1 MKYFICNVAG
11 FLTLFMYGC
20 TDKPTGPFVE
30 ISDGPVFDPGY
41 PIIDA
46 MEVTSKGELVVHGS
60 TTTPQFLK

>member
-1 MKYFICNVAG
+1 
-11 FLTLFMYGC
+11 MYGC

-46 MEVTSKGELVVHGS
+46 MEVTSKGELVVHGP